1 MNKSCTVLSAGK
13 LPLPINPQT
22 HPDRSTPSTDTPILS
37 TLLDEHQAARMV
49 GYTVAGLRTRRYAN
63 LPPVF
68 YKLGGKVRY
77 AAEDLFAWIASA
89 RQPVQQ

>member
-1 MNKSCTVLSAGK
+1 LT
-13 LPLPINPQT
+13 
-22 HPDRSTPSTDTPILS
+22 
-37 TLLDEHQAARMV
+37 TLLDEHDAARMV
-49 GYTVAGLRTRRYAN
+49 GYTVAGLRTRRYAS

-77 AAEDLFAWIASA
+77 AAEDLSAWIASA